1 MSVDN
6 GFGGIKL
13 AVGDIFRSSLIC
25 PICEGDNLHQQ
36 AVGVYHNPFDS
47 RREDSRGVLVTPDG
61 ECVVHTELHAGVLNP
76 SDRRDG
82 IRISFWCEHSCK
94 TPDLLIIQHKG
105 TTYLGWEKEPSGSR
119 LWPNKK

>member
-36 AVGVYHNPFDS
+36 AVAFYDHTPTGNRGFFITPDIEGVEHNSLHADLFNPSS
-47 RREDSRGVLVTPDG
+47 RRQGMRV
-61 ECVVHTELHAGVLNP
+61 
-76 SDRRDG
+76 
-82 IRISFWCEHSCK
+82 SFWCEHCRE
-94 TPDLLIIQHKG
+94 TPDLLVVQHKG
-105 TTYLGWEKEPSGSR
+105 TTYLGWEEEPSGSR
-119 LWPNKK
+119 VWPNKT